1 MMSNKIINL
10 FLIGMLLLTGI
21 SSNGQQVELMDSAAT
36 YYSNSSF
43 EKAILAY
50 ESILESGYESAELY
64 YNLGNAY
71 YKSNKIPYAI
81 LNYERAKK
89 LNAND
94 DDIEFNLRLANTH
107 VIDRIEIIPEF
118 FLSSWWSTL
127 IQLLSS
133 NEWAIV
139 SMGAFLLGLIGLI
152 IFFLSQFTLAR
163 QFSFWIGIIFVITS
177 IFAFN
182 FSRKQYWLAK
192 NEPDAI
198 ILTPSVVVK
207 SSPSDGGTDLFL
219 IHEGIKVSVTDKLG
233 EWREVKL
240 SDGNEGWIKDIDL
253 MII

>member
-1 MMSNKIINL
+1 MGNKIINS

-21 SSNGQQVELMDSAAT
+21 NTNGQQVVLMDSAAT
-36 YYSNSSF
+36 YYSNNNF

-89 LNAND
+89 LNTND
-94 DDIEFNLRLANTH
+94 DDIDFNLRLANTH
-107 VIDRIEIIPEF
+107 VVDKTEIIPEF

-139 SMGAFLLGLIGLI
+139 SMGAFLLGLIGFI
-152 IFFLSQFTLAR
+152 VFFLSQFTLAR
-163 QFSFWIGIIFVITS
+163 QFSFWLGIAFIITS
-177 IFAFN
+177 VFAFN

-198 ILTPSVVVK
+198 IITPSIVVK
-207 SSPSDGGTDLFL
+207 SSPSEGGTDLFL
-219 IHEGIKVSVTDKLG
+219 IHEGLKVSVTDKLG
-233 EWREVKL
+233 EWREIKL
-240 SDGNEGWIKDIDL
+240 SDGNQGWIKNTDIVV
-253 MII
+253 I